1 MKLIEYVPDHI
12 LRNYV
17 KVGQTVTVLKG
28 ATVLITVPYQ
38 PGLVEGYEM
47 GVDLQVEV
55 VNFLPG
61 YTDVYATEDGVHLIH
76 NHQVVW
82 MEEGEYHNTDIN
94 NIKEVREAA

>member
-1 MKLIEYVPDHI
+1 MKLVEYVPDYI

-17 KVGQTVTVLKG
+17 KVGQTVTILKG
-28 ATVLITVPYQ
+28 AAVLITVPYQ

-47 GVDLQVEV
+47 GIDLPVEV

-61 YTDVYATEDGVHLIH
+61 YTDTYATEDGVHLIH

-82 MEEGEYHNTDIN
+82 VEKGEYHSTDIN
-94 NIKEVREAA
+94 NVKEVRES